1 MPEERPAPDPH
12 DEVEAIAAAENE
24 GMVAEKP
31 PPDLAPQESFLE
43 ETPLPLTVENSDL
56 APGTLLTWGNLTFAV
71 GEPYLAGWYRATQ
84 DSPRY
89 GHQPDPDG
97 ATTRYGRQP
106 GPDGATTRY
115 GHQPGPDG
123 ATTALL
129 NPGLDGTL
137 LAEVG
142 GHRLLPKLLYAGPEG
157 VAVAAPE
164 GEPVGRGLSLQ
175 EALEVLR
182 PLAQFVY
189 FLELKGLTLLDLEP
203 RSLLRNEGGLR
214 LVPPPRLARI
224 GSRAEP
230 LWREGYT
237 PPEVLAEATLSAKA
251 GVYLLGALLFELLS
265 GTALPAEG
273 PSDLLLM
280 GISLAGVP
288 QALNQLLAPV
298 DERPTPQQALMLFK
312 SLSAP
317 PLPVLE
323 VGAATSIGL
332 NPDRPY
338 NEDAFAYRL
347 ERVQAHANH
356 TLLLRACVAD
366 GMGGMAAGERASQAA
381 VETFVAP
388 APPYPLDD
396 PQAQADWAVRLVWEA
411 NAAVLQALGGRD
423 GGCTIS
429 AVLLVGARYAL
440 AHVGDTRAYSWS
452 GQGLRQISR
461 DHSLV
466 GALLASGMITP
477 EEAAAHPDRNKVL
490 RSLGSL
496 RQPQEGYVDGLPD
509 APTATLLPGEA
520 LLLVSDGVWG
530 EVSDHRMAEILSHNP
545 TPQAAAEA
553 LVAAALEAGAPDN
566 ATALIV
572 RRVG

>member
-1 MPEERPAPDPH
+1 
-12 DEVEAIAAAENE
+12 
-24 GMVAEKP
+24 
-31 PPDLAPQESFLE
+31 
-43 ETPLPLTVENSDL
+43 
-56 APGTLLTWGNLTFAV
+56 
-71 GEPYLAGWYRATQ
+71 
-84 DSPRY
+84 
-89 GHQPDPDG
+89 
-97 ATTRYGRQP
+97 
-106 GPDGATTRY
+106 
-115 GHQPGPDG
+115 
-123 ATTALL
+123 
-129 NPGLDGTL
+129 
-137 LAEVG
+137 
-142 GHRLLPKLLYAGPEG
+142 
-157 VAVAAPE
+157 
-164 GEPVGRGLSLQ
+164 
-175 EALEVLR
+175 
-182 PLAQFVY
+182 
-189 FLELKGLTLLDLEP
+189 
-203 RSLLRNEGGLR
+203 
-214 LVPPPRLARI
+214 
-224 GSRAEP
+224 
-230 LWREGYT
+230 
-237 PPEVLAEATLSAKA
+237 
-251 GVYLLGALLFELLS
+251 
-265 GTALPAEG
+265 
-273 PSDLLLM
+273 M

-298 DERPTPQQALMLFK
+298 GERPTPQQALALLK

-323 VGAATSIGL
+323 VGAATSVGL

-388 APPYPLDD
+388 APPHPLDD

-429 AVLLVGARYAL
+429 ALLLVGARYAL

-466 GALLASGMITP
+466 GAMLASGMITP
-477 EEAAAHPDRNKVL
+477 EEAQGHPDRNKVL

-496 RQPQEGYVDGLPD
+496 RQPQEGYVDGLLEG
-509 APTATLLPGEA
+509 PTASLAPGEA

-530 EVSDHRMAEILSHNP
+530 EVSDHRMAEILSGSP
-545 TPQAAAEA
+545 TPQAAAQA

-572 RRVG
+572 RRVS